1 MSTMESEF
9 IALEL
14 AGREAEWLR
23 HLLIDIPLWGKP
35 TPSVA
40 LHCDSQAAI
49 VVAKS
54 SVYNGKKR
62 HIRLRHKVLK
72 EFIASGVISLD
83 YVKSEKNLADP
94 LTKGLCKKMV
104 HETATGM
111 GLRRID

>member
-1 MSTMESEF
+1 MVETLADRYSSVGETNSF
-9 IALEL
+9 GGAAL
-14 AGREAEWLR
+14 
-23 HLLIDIPLWGKP
+23 
-35 TPSVA
+35 
-40 LHCDSQAAI
+40 C
-49 VVAKS
+49 
-54 SVYNGKKR
+54 VYNGKKR

-104 HETATGM
+104 HETAAGM